1 MISDKEITSYFFC
14 ISSFKYIQ
22 CAGWI
27 LSHNPLEKDKYIY
40 IYKKQVSRNH
50 IFCFWWFIHVCCCC
64 CSSLI
69 LSPGDEYLRLLLKC
83 EMCLCIISWYICIIN
98 KWMYRDWRSP
108 LSRCMANCVIMPSEA
123 SPPKPPPS
131 PPLHP
136 TPVASVFDFSIFKSA
151 CQSFLCHPL
160 ILSSH
165 HAWLTAVP
173 PPCWEI
179 IMNILWILPTF
190 PKSPSIFFKRG
201 LCGVPQEASALHG
214 RHEEKKKPVGMA
226 YSPGRAHLRGDNLM
240 DVVDSAFS
248 IHNLYGILSSKVQ
261 MHNECLS

>member
-83 EMCLCIISWYICIIN
+83 EMCLCIISWCICIIN
-98 KWMYRDWRSP
+98 KRMYRDWRSP

-123 SPPKPPPS
+123 SPQPSTLSTPPPNSSGFFFWFLNIQVSVPVISVSSTYLVFTSRMTYCCS
-131 PPLHP
+131 PPVLGNNNEHFVN
-136 TPVASVFDFSIFKSA
+136 TP
-151 CQSFLCHPL
+151 H
-160 ILSSH
+160 
-165 HAWLTAVP
+165 
-173 PPCWEI
+173 
-179 IMNILWILPTF
+179 F
-190 PKSPSIFFKRG
+190 P
-201 LCGVPQEASALHG
+201 
-214 RHEEKKKPVGMA
+214 
-226 YSPGRAHLRGDNLM
+226 
-240 DVVDSAFS
+240 
-248 IHNLYGILSSKVQ
+248 
-261 MHNECLS
+261 

>member
-83 EMCLCIISWYICIIN
+83 EMCLCIISWCICIIN

-123 SPPKPPPS
+123 SPPNLH
-131 PPLHP
+131 PLHP
-136 TPVASVFDFSIFKSA
+136 STRLQWLLFLISQYSSQRASHFCVI
-151 CQSFLCHPL
+151 H
-160 ILSSH
+160 LSCLH
-165 HAWLTAVP
+165 ITHDLLLFP
-173 PPCWEI
+173 P
-179 IMNILWILPTF
+179 
-190 PKSPSIFFKRG
+190 R
-201 LCGVPQEASALHG
+201 
-214 RHEEKKKPVGMA
+214 VG
-226 YSPGRAHLRGDNLM
+226 
-240 DVVDSAFS
+240 
-248 IHNLYGILSSKVQ
+248 K
-261 MHNECLS
+261 

>member
-1 MISDKEITSYFFC
+1 MC
-14 ISSFKYIQ
+14 V
-22 CAGWI
+22 AAAVLHW
-27 LSHNPLEKDKYIY
+27 
-40 IYKKQVSRNH
+40 
-50 IFCFWWFIHVCCCC
+50 
-64 CSSLI
+64 SSLQVMNTCDSSWNVKCVFAS
-69 LSPGDEYLRLLLKC
+69 SPGAYVLLTSEC
-83 EMCLCIISWYICIIN
+83 TGIGDPRWADVWQTVWLCQA
-98 KWMYRDWRSP
+98 RR
-108 LSRCMANCVIMPSEA
+108 
-123 SPPKPPPS
+123 PPNPPPS

-136 TPVASVFDFSIFKSA
+136 TPVASFFDFSIFKSA

-179 IMNILWILPTF
+179 IMNILWIHPTF

-226 YSPGRAHLRGDNLM
+226 YSPSRAHLRGDNLM